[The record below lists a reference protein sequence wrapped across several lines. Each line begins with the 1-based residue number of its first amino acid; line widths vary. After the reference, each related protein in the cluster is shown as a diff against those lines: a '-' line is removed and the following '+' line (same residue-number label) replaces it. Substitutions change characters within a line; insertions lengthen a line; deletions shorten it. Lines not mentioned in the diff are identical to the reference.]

1 MFTWSQTKERSEFR
15 DCSCDFVDRIPEHK
29 HDPRSHTGQQ
39 GCACTTKK
47 YRACNGCLSSA
58 VMTRRRLRRPLF
70 FSGGSRLAG
79 RQFRSGVFFN
89 GLAPD
94 ERHW

>member
-47 YRACNGCLSSA
+47 YRA
-58 VMTRRRLRRPLF
+58 
-70 FSGGSRLAG
+70 
-79 RQFRSGVFFN
+79 
-89 GLAPD
+89 
-94 ERHW
+94 